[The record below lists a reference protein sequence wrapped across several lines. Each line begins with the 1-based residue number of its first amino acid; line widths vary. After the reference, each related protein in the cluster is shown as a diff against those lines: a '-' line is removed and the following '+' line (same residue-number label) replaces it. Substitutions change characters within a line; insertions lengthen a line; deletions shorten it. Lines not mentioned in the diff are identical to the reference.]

1 MSCSSRE
8 TSAEFKVSFTWL
20 LELCQIWF
28 HCSLTSDTG
37 LMGATKSISRVG
49 FGFIDSR
56 DQFMIQMGLAS
67 SRDATKINSERVVTE
82 DGMWTSLPQ
91 SMFIKWVKSPKN
103 VDKVTNGGITF

>member
-1 MSCSSRE
+1 
-8 TSAEFKVSFTWL
+8 
-20 LELCQIWF
+20 
-28 HCSLTSDTG
+28 
-37 LMGATKSISRVG
+37 
-49 FGFIDSR
+49 
-56 DQFMIQMGLAS
+56 MIQMGLAS